1 MWDKGTSFLLKR
13 KSVFFLF
20 FSRLGMESWLRGSAI
35 CLSGGCFCSCRY
47 FLSCAFDGYSVP
59 LQGYDDYEMRD
70 KFLIWIGICIS
81 LCMTQVRTYSQIVL
95 SPDAHTSL
103 LTCSPG
109 TEAYSKFGHTAI
121 RIVDPTQDIDI
132 VFNYGVFSFETED
145 FYLRFIKGETDYQLG
160 LESMHWFVV
169 GNASI
174 GRETYEQF
182 LNLSTTQ
189 QQMLLEKLIVN
200 YQIENRF
207 YRYNFVFDNCAT
219 RPYRLLSE
227 VVEMADTDS
236 ALTKKTGRTYRQ
248 LISYYAGKY
257 SWLSYGINLI
267 FGQDA
272 DEEMTLEE
280 SFFLPEQLMNYVATA
295 TMTHDMPLCVSDNTK
310 PFVVERH
317 LWCVSPECVTL
328 LVCLLILAM
337 TFFDLSRKK
346 ISWWLDAVLFFMYG
360 MLGIICCFLTF
371 FSLHPLV
378 GHNWNI
384 LFLSPLFFIPFILIL
399 FPARRKCLL
408 RGHLYVGIYFYIA
421 LLVRLCVGQTWHPFL
436 FIPIA
441 QFVHIRFVWY
451 RNVFIL
457 GKGGNVHTA
466 VKTGLL
472 TVLLTAGA
480 MCSPLSANSRL
491 TVVVAVEGLNSVC
504 INEMRPFLPQGG
516 LRTLDEEALELPVCF
531 SHNLYG
537 GCESVAT
544 LLTGANP
551 SEHGIAAER
560 YYSRTDRKP
569 HTVLEDDEVT
579 GIGTSLSISPK
590 AILAPTLSDN
600 FRMLNPSGQSKIY
613 AVGIHANN
621 TILMAGHAANACAWI
636 NGEEQRW
643 VTTAFYSD
651 GLPEEADRM
660 NVGGRFAEITAR
672 QWVPRMDIQSYL
684 HPTSTEIKQQKFQ
697 YSMPE
702 DLTTSPAA
710 NDLVVELALAIQQE
724 KQLGKD
730 VAPDLLLL
738 EMTVIA
744 PQQNSDVL
752 SSAAQEDMYLS
763 LNQNLGFLME
773 QLNKRV
779 GREHYEIVVVGF
791 PRYGV
796 GISSYQRA
804 NMGVRQFNVDRAAA
818 LCNTYLMAMYGHER
832 WVDGGYLNSIYL
844 NRTLIEQRQM
854 SVSAL
859 QQQISDFLLEFEGV
873 QLAFP
878 SNRIP
883 YLQESGSVAN
893 LRNSY
898 NKRCYGDVLFTLQP
912 LWTLESQIFA
922 PISTGTVCFFWTKS
936 SQITSKEQID
946 ATKVKSIILSIL

>member
-1 MWDKGTSFLLKR
+1 
-13 KSVFFLF
+13 
-20 FSRLGMESWLRGSAI
+20 
-35 CLSGGCFCSCRY
+35 
-47 FLSCAFDGYSVP
+47 
-59 LQGYDDYEMRD
+59 MRD
-70 KFLIWIGICIS
+70 RFLKWIGVCIGLLLVQ
-81 LCMTQVRTYSQIVL
+81 LCTYSQVVL

-103 LTCSPG
+103 LTCTPG
-109 TEAYSKFGHTAI
+109 TESYSKFGHSAI
-121 RIVDPTQDIDI
+121 RIVDPSQDLDI
-132 VFNYGVFSFETED
+132 VFNYGVFSFDTED

-160 LESMHWFVV
+160 LESMYWFVA

-174 GRETYEQF
+174 GRVTYEQV

-189 QQMLLEKLIVN
+189 QQMLLEKLAVN

-219 RPYRLLSE
+219 RPYHLLRE
-227 VVEMADTDS
+227 VIEMADTDS
-236 ALTKKTGRTYRQ
+236 ALSVRTGRTYRE

-257 SWLSYGINLI
+257 SWLRYGINLI
-267 FGQDA
+267 FGKDA
-272 DEEMTLEE
+272 DEGVSLEE
-280 SFFLPEQLMNYVATA
+280 SFFLPEQLMNYVSTA
-295 TMTHDMPLCVSDNTK
+295 MMTHEMPLCVSDNTK
-310 PFVVERH
+310 PFVVDRH
-317 LWCVSPECVTL
+317 LWCISPECVTM
-328 LVCLLILAM
+328 VICLLLLAM
-337 TFFDLSRKK
+337 TFYDLSRKK

-360 MLGIICCFLTF
+360 VLGVICCFLTF

-384 LFLSPLFFIPFILIL
+384 LFLSPLFFIPFVLIL
-399 FPARRKCLL
+399 FPAGRQCLL
-408 RGHLYVGIYFYIA
+408 RGHLLIGLYFYIA
-421 LLVRLCVGQTWHPFL
+421 LIVRLCAGQTWHPFL

-451 RNVFIL
+451 RNVFIIGRGCKVSPTL
-457 GKGGNVHTA
+457 KSV
-466 VKTGLL
+466 LL

-480 MCSPLSANSRL
+480 MCSPLSGAQRL
-491 TVVVAVEGLNSVC
+491 TVVVAVEGLNSEC
-504 INEMRPFLPQGG
+504 IDEMRPYLPQGG
-516 LRTLDEEALELPVCF
+516 LRTLDEEALEMQVHF
-531 SHNLYG
+531 SHNQYG
-537 GCESVAT
+537 GCESLTT

-551 SEHGIAAER
+551 SEHGIATER
-560 YYSRTDRKP
+560 YYSRSDRKI
-569 HTVLEDDEVT
+569 HAVLEDDDAA
-579 GIGTSLSISPK
+579 GIGTSLLISPK
-590 AILAPTLSDN
+590 AVLSPTLSDN
-600 FRMLNPSGQSKIY
+600 FRMLHSSGQSKIY
-613 AVGIHANN
+613 AVGIHANH

-636 NGEEQRW
+636 NEEEPRW
-643 VTTAFYSD
+643 VTTTFYPD

-672 QWVPRMDIQSYL
+672 QWIPRMDMQSYL

-697 YSMPE
+697 YSLPM
-702 DLTTSPAA
+702 DLTTTPMV
-710 NDLVVELALAIQQE
+710 NDLVSELALDIQKE

-730 VAPDLLLL
+730 VSPDLLLL

-744 PQQNSDVL
+744 PQQNSDIL

-763 LNQNLGFLME
+763 LNQNLGYLME

-779 GREHYEIVVVGF
+779 GREHYDIVVVGF
-791 PRYGV
+791 PRYGLGV
-796 GISSYQRA
+796 ESYQRA
-804 NMGVRQFNVDRAAA
+804 NMVIEQFNVDRAAA

-854 SVSAL
+854 SVGAL

-883 YLQESGSVAN
+883 FLQESGSVAN

-922 PISTGTVCFFWTKS
+922 PIPTGTVCFFWTRS
-936 SQITSKEQID
+936 SQITSKEQTD
-946 ATKVKSIILSIL
+946 ATEIKSIILSIL